1 VVGVAI
7 TAEVA
12 VPGCATGANN
22 CMDIESAAR
31 FVVEVAKAF
40 GEGKCS
46 FYDEKEY
53 QRLISLY
60 GSLEHLKTLG
70 KDNI

>member
-1 VVGVAI
+1 
-7 TAEVA
+7 
-12 VPGCATGANN
+12 
-22 CMDIESAAR
+22 
-31 FVVEVAKAF
+31 VVEVAKSY

-46 FYDEKEY
+46 FYDAKEF

-70 KDNI
+70 NK

>member
-1 VVGVAI
+1 M
-7 TAEVA
+7 A
-12 VPGCATGANN
+12 V
-22 CMDIESAAR
+22 R

-46 FYDEKEY
+46 FYDEKEF

-70 KDNI
+70 KNLDKFLLV